1 MSKNY
6 AQFMDDYADGHPVIH
21 VVLGNSIELA
31 MPGKRQRNVANIDK
45 IDKQPFIVVHDRANR
60 KMVLDP
66 IVGSQSLPSEN
77 HLCVDAHS
85 FLPNGN
91 AAFTGVGGWHGEVGA
106 AEFRPTGYTSHGWNA
121 SETIA
126 LLVGRQEIT
135 DKPESMALV
144 VKEMLATAK
153 ANGVDALDAPVWL
166 DRLRNAR

>member
-1 MSKNY
+1 MTKNY
-6 AQFMDDYADGHPVIH
+6 RDFMETYGEGKRPIVHIF
-21 VVLGNSIELA
+21 LNNSIEVDL
-31 MPGKRQRNVANIDK
+31 PGKARHNVANIDK
-45 IDKQPFIVVHDRANR
+45 FDAQPFIVVHDRANR

-66 IVGSQSLPSEN
+66 IIGSRINEE

-91 AAFTGVGGWHGEVGA
+91 AAFTGVAGWHGEVGA

-135 DKPESMALV
+135 DKPEKVGDVLEDIMDDVGAEWGMDADL
-144 VKEMLATAK
+144 K
-153 ANGVDALDAPVWL
+153 ARYVE
-166 DRLRNAR
+166 RLRNAR